1 MDTRGHKGII
11 RYLAYLLA
19 LSVPLHAGHA
29 PETIIKTNN
38 GWTTQRDVTAG
49 DRTIGISYFNDSQ
62 RSELAEFAITQVHLD
77 VLHEY
82 CVVDVGEEVFITSAD
97 QMFFDCVSMEFV
109 EAQHLTDQHSLV
121 DIYGQIISIVTVQ
134 KFHDKCDMYDLT
146 IDDPHVY
153 FIGASQILVHNSPG
167 VVEFEVV
174 GKVSKEVVVAAVFVA
189 GAACSLVWDWVTGGK
204 PQRHHEFKSP
214 VRVPI
219 KEPARPPERN
229 PLAGIRKNKLYG
241 VDKPRPGFD
250 PSKVIKL
257 PEPEQKPPRKVNNVA
272 KGAFFKSVKDKYE
285 NYKEGAVKIKKGAEP
300 IGDKN
305 AHYLKWD
312 HLHDDVEVYNK
323 AKNHIGSLDPATL
336 EMYKDAVKR
345 RKL

>member
-1 MDTRGHKGII
+1 MII
-11 RYLAYLLA
+11 RFLLCLL
-19 LSVPLHAGHA
+19 LSFSLQAGHA

-38 GWTTQRDVTAG
+38 GWTTQKEVTAG
-49 DRTIGISYFNDSQ
+49 DRTIGIAYFNDSQ
-62 RSELAEFAITQVHLD
+62 HSELAEFAITQVHLD
-77 VLHEY
+77 VEQEY
-82 CVVDVGEEVFITSAD
+82 CVVDVGQEVFITSAD
-97 QMFFDCVSMEFV
+97 QLFFDCVSMEFV
-109 EAQHLTDQHSLV
+109 QAQHLTDQHSLV
-121 DIYGQIISIVTVQ
+121 DIYGQIISIVKVE

-167 VVEFEVV
+167 TVEFEVV
-174 GKVSKEVVVAAVFVA
+174 GKVSKEVVIAAVCVA
-189 GAACSLVWDWVTGGK
+189 GAACSVIYDWFTGHK
-204 PQRHHEFKSP
+204 PRRHQEIKSP
-214 VRVPI
+214 IRVPI
-219 KEPARPPERN
+219 KEPARPQERN
-229 PLAGIRKNKLYG
+229 PLAAPRKARLYG
-241 VDKPRPGFD
+241 VDKPRPGSD

-257 PEPEQKPPRKVNNVA
+257 PEPEQKPPRKVNNIA

-285 NYKEGAVKIKKGAEP
+285 NYKEGAVKLKKGAEAV
-300 IGDKN
+300 GDKN

-323 AKNHIGSLDPATL
+323 AKKHIGSLDPATL